1 MQNKQTSLKHIQH
14 TYCTATILFHYFS
27 SGFFNSSNDVR
38 YNGIQ
43 NYQSRRCSSDTSACR
58 IIMAESHITG
68 AKPPSIYSMSIHIC
82 MCERLHRSITVH
94 VVYVNTLFLSS
105 LWYIWLCLH
114 AWLFMHSWCS
124 YTVSEHDSNYA
135 DCVPSHVVQLYMLRF
150 RITGISE
157 RLEVHVHA
165 RTINEPCTF
174 PTKYIATSIYENSK
188 R

>member
-58 IIMAESHITG
+58 IIMAELHITG
-68 AKPPSIYSMSIHIC
+68 AKPPSIQYEHTHLHVWKASQKHYCTCGVCQYFIFIKFMI
-82 MCERLHRSITVH
+82 RLVM
-94 VVYVNTLFLSS
+94 L
-105 LWYIWLCLH
+105 

-165 RTINEPCTF
+165 RTINEPHF
-174 PTKYIATSIYENSK
+174 LQSI
-188 R
+188 